1 LAVISSVD
9 LENDQLI
16 LSAGSEVPV
25 CVREPEVV
33 EGPQGGLLAS
43 LGREVSA

>member
-25 CVREPEVV
+25 CVRSPDLV
-33 EGPQGGLLAS
+33 EGPQGGVIAS